1 MPSNPEYTLHYF
13 GVRGKGEL
21 IRLCFVAA
29 GENYVDKRYEFD
41 EWPALKSKM
50 PLKQM
55 PVLETSDGKMYCQSL
70 TIARYVAK
78 KFHLLGNTLEE
89 EFFVDMIVETLW
101 AEVGTRIGKTIFG
114 DEEAKERAREENSK
128 LFPDI
133 LERVATWAKGDY
145 FLGDRISLADLA
157 LIDVESLMI
166 NHGVGIDL
174 PDKLNDIAKRV
185 KSNERIA
192 AWIEARPVTDL

>member
-1 MPSNPEYTLHYF
+1 MTSNPEYTLHYF

-78 KFHLLGNTLEE
+78 KFHLLGNTVEE

-101 AEVGTRIGKTIFG
+101 AEVGTRIGK
-114 DEEAKERAREENSK
+114 ESY
-128 LFPDI
+128 
-133 LERVATWAKGDY
+133 DY
-145 FLGDRISLADLA
+145 YADVVKHYVL
-157 LIDVESLMI
+157 DVLDPLSTHQLTQ
-166 NHGVGIDL
+166 
-174 PDKLNDIAKRV
+174 P
-185 KSNERIA
+185 
-192 AWIEARPVTDL
+192 P